1 MSGDVSV
8 KRRNGRFVR
17 ATRMIDRIGG
27 KMKLTTK
34 EKEFAECVR
43 VARAATVGSDNVP
56 HNVPVCPVFEKN
68 KIYFGTEKT
77 ARKVRNIQSNPS
89 VTVVFDDYTEA
100 WDFLRGVM
108 FQGKARILKAREF
121 RQLRKKIYEKYSQY
135 EESAPLGERDS
146 AIVEV

>member
-1 MSGDVSV
+1 
-8 KRRNGRFVR
+8 
-17 ATRMIDRIGG
+17 
-27 KMKLTTK
+27 
-34 EKEFAECVR
+34 
-43 VARAATVGSDNVP
+43 
-56 HNVPVCPVFEKN
+56 VFEKN

-108 FQGKARILKAREF
+108 FQGKARILNGTEF

-135 EESAPLGERDS
+135 EESTPLGERDS
-146 AIVEV
+146 AIVEVTPERKFSWGFE